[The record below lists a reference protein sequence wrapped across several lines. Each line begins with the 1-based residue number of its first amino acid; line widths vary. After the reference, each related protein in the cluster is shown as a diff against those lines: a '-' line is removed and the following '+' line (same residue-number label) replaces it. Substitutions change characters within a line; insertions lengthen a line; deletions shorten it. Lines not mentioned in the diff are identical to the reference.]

1 MNNRGVGSAFILG
14 FFVCIGLVLLG
25 FFLSGGIVNFKALDR
40 SVSVKGLSEREF
52 PADVAIWP
60 VKFSEANNDLNQLF
74 SALQAKNALIVAF
87 LKESG
92 FGDEEISVSAPAI
105 IDKQA
110 QGYGDAQKIPYRY
123 TGNSTITVYTKKV
136 ETVVKSMKGLIEL
149 GKKGIAI
156 SGQDY
161 NAKVEFLFTKLNDV
175 KPQMIEEA
183 TKNARETAE
192 KFAVDSKSKLGKI
205 KNANQGQFSINDRDS
220 NTPQIKKIR
229 VVATVEYY
237 LSD

>member
-14 FFVCIGLVLLG
+14 LFVCVGLVLLG
-25 FFLSGGIVNFKALDR
+25 FFLSRGIVNFKALDR

-136 ETVVKSMKGLIEL
+136 ETVLKSMKGLIEL

>member
-1 MNNRGVGSAFILG
+1 MNNRRIGEAFILG
-14 FFVCIGLVLLG
+14 LFLCLGLALFG
-25 FFLSGGIVNFKALDR
+25 FLLSGGILNFKALDR
-40 SVSVKGLSEREF
+40 TVSVKGLSEREL

-60 VKFSEANNDLNQLF
+60 IKFSEASNDLNQLF
-74 SALQAKNALIVAF
+74 SSIQEKNALIVSF
-87 LKESG
+87 LKETG
-92 FGDEEISVSAPAI
+92 FSDEEISVSAPAI

-110 QGYGDAQKIPYRY
+110 QGHGESQRIPYRY
-123 TGNSTITVYTKKV
+123 AGNSTITVYTEKV
-136 ETVVKSMKGLIEL
+136 EQVTQSMKSLIEL

-161 NAKVEFLFTKLNDV
+161 NSKVEFLFTKLNEV

-192 KFAVDSKSKLGKI
+192 KFATDSKSKLGKI

-220 NTPQIKKIR
+220 NTPHIKKIR
-229 VVATVEYY
+229 VVATIEYY